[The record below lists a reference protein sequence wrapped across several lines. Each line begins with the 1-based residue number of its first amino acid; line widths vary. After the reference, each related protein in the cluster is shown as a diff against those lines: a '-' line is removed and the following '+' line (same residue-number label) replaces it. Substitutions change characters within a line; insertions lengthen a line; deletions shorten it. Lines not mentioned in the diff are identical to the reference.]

1 VLELALA
8 ILSERRYNMSNIDNA
23 VEQIIDAILSSE
35 EYRQYDLKRNQVKQ
49 YPELKA
55 QIDEFRKRNYE
66 LQNSEDYAFD
76 KIDAFER
83 EYADFRENPLV
94 SDFLAAELALCRMM
108 QNINLRITEAMHF
121 E

>member
-1 VLELALA
+1 
-8 ILSERRYNMSNIDNA
+8 MSNIDNA
-23 VEQIIDAILSSE
+23 VEHIIDAILSSE
-35 EYRQYDLKRNQVKQ
+35 EYRQYDVQRNKVNQ

-55 QIDEFRKRNYE
+55 QIDEYRKLNYE
-66 LQNSEDYAFD
+66 LQNRKDYAFD

-83 EYADFRENPLV
+83 EYAVFRENPLV

>member
-1 VLELALA
+1 
-8 ILSERRYNMSNIDNA
+8 MSNIDNA
-23 VEQIIDAILSSE
+23 VEQVVDAILSSE
-35 EYRQYDLKRNQVKQ
+35 VYRQYDLQRNKVKQ

-55 QIDEFRKRNYE
+55 QIDEYRRRNYE
-66 LQNSEDYAFD
+66 LQNREDYAFD

-94 SDFLAAELALCRMM
+94 SDFLAAELALCRMI
-108 QNINLRITEAMHF
+108 QNMNLRITEAIHF

>member
-1 VLELALA
+1 
-8 ILSERRYNMSNIDNA
+8 MSNIDNA
-23 VEQIIDAILSSE
+23 VEHIIDAILSSE
-35 EYRQYDLKRNQVKQ
+35 EYRQYDVQRNKVNQ

-55 QIDEFRKRNYE
+55 QIDEYRKLNYE
-66 LQNSEDYAFD
+66 LQNRKDYAFD

-83 EYADFRENPLV
+83 EYAVFRENSLV

-108 QNINLRITEAMHF
+108 QGINLRITEAMHF

>member
-1 VLELALA
+1 
-8 ILSERRYNMSNIDNA
+8 MSNIDNA
-23 VEQIIDAILSSE
+23 VEHIIDAILSSE
-35 EYRQYDLKRNQVKQ
+35 EYRQYDVQRNKVNQ

-55 QIDEFRKRNYE
+55 QIDEYRKLNYE
-66 LQNSEDYAFD
+66 LQNRKDYAFD

-83 EYADFRENPLV
+83 EYAVFRENPLV

-108 QNINLRITEAMHF
+108 QGINLRITEAMHF

>member
-1 VLELALA
+1 
-8 ILSERRYNMSNIDNA
+8 MSNIDNA
-23 VEQIIDAILSSE
+23 VEQVIDAILCSE
-35 EYRQYDLKRNQVKQ
+35 EYQQYDIQRNRVNQ

-55 QIDEFRKRNYE
+55 QIDEYRKRNYE
-66 LQNSEDYAFD
+66 LQNREDYAFD

-83 EYADFRENPLV
+83 EYANFRENPLV

-108 QNINLRITEAMHF
+108 QNINLRITEAMRF